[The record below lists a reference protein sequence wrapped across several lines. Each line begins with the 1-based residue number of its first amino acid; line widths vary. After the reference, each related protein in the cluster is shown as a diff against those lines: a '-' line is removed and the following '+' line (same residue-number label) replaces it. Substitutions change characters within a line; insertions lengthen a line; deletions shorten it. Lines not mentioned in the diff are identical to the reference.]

1 MNSHAAAI
9 DDVDD
14 PYAKHSFDFD
24 PAIASCYGSRYS
36 TMNSKQPR
44 RRRLWL
50 QKKWSSLKNVYV
62 VVDPQQ
68 NHKHD
73 TGKEKLSATS
83 STSGSQTIKLNV
95 DSLDN
100 SRTPS
105 SELSEEEEEVRI
117 ERETQNVEPAPTSLP
132 TIQKSMVTLS
142 DKIVLPKKATN
153 ARNVRI
159 QMCGPLPQNLYQIV
173 DVDHGA
179 MQVTVPDD
187 RSVHSLDSMST
198 VTMDPAL
205 RFQRPGR
212 GDGSKGISILDPAL
226 RFKLPLQG
234 DGYEGKTSTYSFS
247 FHRQQK
253 YHKVKRL
260 PLLQTYGNSTFESDV
275 LMCTNTAGRTSYQ
288 EQVICEPH
296 PNSNKDDQNT
306 VALTGKVLT
315 YITTSEAEQVST
327 NTGDICTKPL
337 IITTSPKKSPP
348 NIDSKKE
355 KKLSRRKLRSYQCEP
370 SVSEVVTTH
379 LIEI

>member
-1 MNSHAAAI
+1 MDSQATAT

-14 PYAKHSFDFD
+14 LYDLSANHSVDID
-24 PAIASCYGSRYS
+24 PAIASCYGCRYS
-36 TMNSKQPR
+36 TMNSYQP

-50 QKKWSSLKNVYV
+50 RKKWSSLKNV

-68 NHKHD
+68 NHNHG
-73 TGKEKLSATS
+73 TGKETTS

-100 SRTPS
+100 VRSQS
-105 SELSEEEEEVRI
+105 SELSEEEVGI
-117 ERETQNVEPAPTSLP
+117 EHETQKVKPAPTS
-132 TIQKSMVTLS
+132 ISAVQKSVVTLS
-142 DKIVLPKKATN
+142 DEIILPQKAVKS
-153 ARNVRI
+153 RNVLVK
-159 QMCGPLPQNLYQIV
+159 MCVPFPQNLYQIV

-179 MQVTVPDD
+179 MPVTIPDD
-187 RSVHSLDSMST
+187 RSVHSLDSIST

-212 GDGSKGISILDPAL
+212 GGGCSKGISILDPAL

-234 DGYEGKTSTYSFS
+234 DGYEEESSTYSFS
-247 FHRQQK
+247 FNRQQK
-253 YHKVKRL
+253 YHKVKKL

-275 LMCTNTAGRTSYQ
+275 LMWTNTTSRKFYQ
-288 EQVICEPH
+288 EQVICEPR

-306 VALTGKVLT
+306 KALTGKVLS
-315 YITTSEAEQVST
+315 YITTSEAEQAFT
-327 NTGDICTKPL
+327 NTSDICTKPL

-348 NIDSKKE
+348 NVDQKKE
-355 KKLSRRKLRSYQCEP
+355 KIRSRRKLRSYQCEP
-370 SVSEVVTTH
+370 SFSKVVTTH